1 MVEFAVSS
9 STSSTCL
16 SLEIVMKTPY
26 QVQHDL
32 EPVQRLDPHI
42 GRRNGDRAEEILG
55 LHIGMLMGS
64 APANEHML
72 IRARTA
78 RMACTCRSAQDAVRA
93 RKAPVRPLGIA
104 PVA

>member
-1 MVEFAVSS
+1 M
-9 STSSTCL
+9 
-16 SLEIVMKTPY
+16 EIVMKTPY
-26 QVQHDL
+26 QVQQEL
-32 EPVQRLDPHI
+32 ERLERLVPHI
-42 GRRNGDRAEEILG
+42 VSDQGDRAEEILG
-55 LHIGMLMGS
+55 FHIASLLGS